1 MSDINDPIKVGSSV
15 SSSSDGKSTNT
26 EAVAVSSLSTAVH
39 AQQGSNEEGNVEL
52 RESITLPTINHRVL
66 LSLKESAKVIGT
78 KGSTI
83 QNIRE
88 INHVKIGLSE
98 KQLGCSDR
106 VLSCA
111 GRIIN
116 VANSLGQIVSILKEG
131 STVSPS
137 LSLPAKKYAFHFLNP
152 ILPPPTREEFR
163 DLSLDEI
170 NAIGTLR
177 LMVTN
182 SQLSSIIGK
191 GGSRIK
197 SLRDKH
203 GVKIVASRDFLPDSD
218 ERILEIQGLPRAVT
232 NVLLKISEILLN
244 ELDITFAS
252 ERRYYPHLRSSS
264 PSNAV
269 ALAASTSGIQVGV
282 SNYLNNEFKATIKI
296 PESYVGAIAGRRGNR
311 IANLRK
317 FTKTKII
324 VEKKTDKTVTDVDP
338 DNRTFII
345 LGDHFKNVKL
355 AESMLLKNLD
365 VEIEK
370 RKSRLAKK

>member
-1 MSDINDPIKVGSSV
+1 MSDMNDPNSIVPLGGSSCTGRDAATETV
-15 SSSSDGKSTNT
+15 TSSSP
-26 EAVAVSSLSTAVH
+26 ATAVP
-39 AQQGSNEEGNVEL
+39 AQQGSKEEGNVEL

-83 QNIRE
+83 QSIRE

-131 STVSPS
+131 SAGSPS
-137 LSLPAKKYAFHFLNP
+137 LSLPAEKYAFHFLNP
-152 ILPPPTREEFR
+152 ILPPPTREEFK

-170 NAIGTLR
+170 NKIGTLR

-197 SLRDKH
+197 SLKERH

-232 NVLLKISEILLN
+232 DVLLKISEILLN

-269 ALAASTSGIQVGV
+269 TLAASTSGVQIGV

-324 VEKKTDKTVTDVDP
+324 VEKKIDKTVIDVDP

>member
-1 MSDINDPIKVGSSV
+1 MSDINDPNSISLPVGSSCTSRGASTETFTTSRSTTLF
-15 SSSSDGKSTNT
+15 SS
-26 EAVAVSSLSTAVH
+26 
-39 AQQGSNEEGNVEL
+39 QQESKDEGNVEL

-83 QNIRE
+83 QNVRE

-116 VANSLGQIVSILKEG
+116 VAHSLGQIVSVLKEG
-131 STVSPS
+131 STVSS
-137 LSLPAKKYAFHFLNP
+137 AEKYAFHFLNP
-152 ILPPPTREEFR
+152 ILPPPTRDEFQ
-163 DLSLDEI
+163 DLTLDEI
-170 NAIGTLR
+170 NKIGTSR

-191 GGSRIK
+191 GGARIK
-197 SLRDKH
+197 SLKERH
-203 GVKIVASRDFLPDSD
+203 RVKIVASRDFLPDSD
-218 ERILEIQGLPRAVT
+218 ERILEIQGLPNAIT
-232 NVLLKISEILLN
+232 NVLLQISKILLN

-269 ALAASTSGIQVGV
+269 SLAASTSGVQTGA
-282 SNYLNNEFKATIKI
+282 SNYLNNEFKATLKI

-324 VEKKTDKTVTDVDP
+324 VEKKIDKTVIDVDP